1 MTKENVRE
9 DPAQA
14 KVYPQDK
21 STITEAGDVEPEGRY
36 HGYSPE
42 QVKKMEESRAT
53 PEQMASG
60 EDPNAPVPKEGEQE
74 LDNAVKK
81 HEDEVRRAVNV
92 DPNLNPDLDRDD
104 KKKKK
109 EEDSRVDK
117 HK

>member
-21 STITEAGDVEPEGRY
+21 STIAGEGDVEPEGRY
-36 HGYSPE
+36 HGYTPE

-60 EDPNAPVPKEGEQE
+60 EDPNAPVPKEGDQE
-74 LDNAVKK
+74 IDSAVKK
-81 HEDEVRRAVNV
+81 HEEEVRRTVNA

-104 KKKKK
+104 KKKK
-109 EEDSRVDK
+109 EDSRERDK